1 MSKGIGRMDEQADGA
16 MGVSTMSRRTF
27 LGRGAQIATALSVAA
42 VAPDLFSGVATASR
56 RPGTARLTPIEV
68 QLNYELNIQFAGD
81 MVALAEGY
89 YAKKGFDVTLVPG
102 GPNIAPEPVVASGKA
117 FVGITHT
124 TEAAQAILNGAE
136 LKIIGAGYQKNPFC
150 MISSAKTP
158 LKTPQSLYGKK
169 VGISASNSTTWNAF
183 CAGAKLDV
191 SKINVVSTSF
201 DITSLA
207 DGELDALMGFYTNEP
222 ILLAAQGFKPYV
234 WLFADFG
241 YPLMEEVYIARRS
254 TIASPSGR
262 AELARFMSAEAR
274 GWAHQVARP
283 SLGALLATKR
293 YGKSLH
299 LELAEQVKAAQA
311 QNKLVVSPDTAKHGL
326 FWMTPKLIAETVRS
340 AREGKVA
347 ASAAMFTNEILA
359 AAYAKGRIS

>member
-1 MSKGIGRMDEQADGA
+1 MTQQSVQIGGTSVPESH
-16 MGVSTMSRRTF
+16 STMSRRTF
-27 LGRGAQIATALSVAA
+27 FGRTAQVAA
-42 VAPDLFSGVATASR
+42 ALAVAGVAPEALSGVAAAAV
-56 RPGTARLTPIEV
+56 RPRAKALTPIEV

-89 YAKKGFDVTLVPG
+89 YADQGFHVSLVPG

-117 FVGITHT
+117 LVGITHT
-124 TEAAQAILNGAE
+124 TEAAQAIVNGAD

-150 MISSAKTP
+150 MISSGKTP

-169 VGISASNSTTWNAF
+169 VGISASNSTTWDAF

-191 SKINVVSTSF
+191 SKIDVVSTSF

-207 DGELDALMGFYTNEP
+207 SGELDALMGFFTNEP

-241 YPLMEEVYIARRS
+241 YPLMEEVYIAQTS
-254 TIASPSGR
+254 TISSPSGK
-262 AELARFMSAEAR
+262 AELVRFMTAEAR
-274 GWAHQVARP
+274 GWARQVKTP
-283 SLGALLATKR
+283 SLGASLATNT

-299 LELAEQVKAAQA
+299 LVLEEQVKAAQA
-311 QNKLVVSPDTAKHGL
+311 QNALVVSADTAAHGL
-326 FWMTPKLIAETVRS
+326 FWMTPQLIAETVKS
-340 AREGKVA
+340 AKEGKVA
-347 ASAAMFTNEILA
+347 ATASMFTNEILA
-359 AAYAKGRIS
+359 AAYAGGKIS